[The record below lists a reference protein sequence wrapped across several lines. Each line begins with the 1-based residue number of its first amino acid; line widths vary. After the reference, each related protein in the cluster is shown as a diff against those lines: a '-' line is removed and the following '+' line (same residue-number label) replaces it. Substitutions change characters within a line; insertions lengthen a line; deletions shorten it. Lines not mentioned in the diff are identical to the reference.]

1 MKVDGNAKNRRIAGD
16 RRIADPHPIAGA
28 IGVRWV
34 LAERL
39 MGFPGIPSNIYARD
53 ATDERTGGQFREE
66 WTWESSS
73 EKRLIY

>member
-16 RRIADPHPIAGA
+16 WRIADPHPIAGA

-39 MGFPGIPSNIYARD
+39 RWDYMLYRPLTPAR
-53 ATDERTGGQFREE
+53 ANYI
-66 WTWESSS
+66 
-73 EKRLIY
+73 K

>member
-16 RRIADPHPIAGA
+16 RRIAHAHPIAGA

-39 MGFPGIPSNIYARD
+39 LHRN
-53 ATDERTGGQFREE
+53 QFHRRQNVQKPIVGRQLYPMHYI
-66 WTWESSS
+66 SI
-73 EKRLIY
+73 LILL